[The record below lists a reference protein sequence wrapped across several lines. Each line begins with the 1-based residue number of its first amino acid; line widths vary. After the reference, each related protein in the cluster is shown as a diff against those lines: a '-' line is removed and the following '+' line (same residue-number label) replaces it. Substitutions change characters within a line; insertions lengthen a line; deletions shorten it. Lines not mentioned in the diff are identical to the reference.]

1 MKGKKDYFSLCRINM
16 NNRKVTIRVMKL
28 SLNGLIVAIGG
39 DFEEVL
45 WQLFF

>member
-1 MKGKKDYFSLCRINM
+1 METSTTFLGIKER
-16 NNRKVTIRVMKL
+16 RVMKL